1 MISLCSQIDLR
12 RQQKILLKDV
22 QYLCILSKFEGVV
35 CAPCLENH
43 SGSSQF
49 FGHGANI
56 HQGRGAEK
64 PNMESTHIITS
75 YKFVGTGFRV
85 GN

>member
-1 MISLCSQIDLR
+1 MPTVISLCSQIDLR

-43 SGSSQF
+43 SEPSEEGFYAMIVSKIIDENFASS
-49 FGHGANI
+49 
-56 HQGRGAEK
+56 
-64 PNMESTHIITS
+64 ITMTS
-75 YKFVGTGFRV
+75 QLKKNNKY
-85 GN
+85 